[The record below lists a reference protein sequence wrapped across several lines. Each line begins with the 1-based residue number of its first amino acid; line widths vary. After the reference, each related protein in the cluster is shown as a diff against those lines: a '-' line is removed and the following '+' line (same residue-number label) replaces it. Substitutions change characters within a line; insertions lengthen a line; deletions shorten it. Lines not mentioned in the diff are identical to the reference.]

1 MTIKKRH
8 LESLAS
14 LSSESLETL
23 NRIWNQ
29 VDEITHKIVE
39 KLDYVDP
46 EDTER
51 MLKELTALQ
60 KRQSTENMEEYDKRL
75 WEEYDKR

>member
-29 VDEITHKIVE
+29 VDETTHKVVE